1 MYIVFRHFTEYE
13 QSVENEKNKIWV
25 AWFHAILFGF
35 FIINTSINSH
45 IEKMKPT
52 QKQTSKQTKPIY
64 TLFWYIKAAQLP
76 KNVFD
81 IF

>member
-1 MYIVFRHFTEYE
+1 
-13 QSVENEKNKIWV
+13 
-25 AWFHAILFGF
+25 
-35 FIINTSINSH
+35 
-45 IEKMKPT
+45 MKPT

-64 TLFWYIKAAQLP
+64 TLFCDIKAAQLS